1 MKRFVPVAV
10 LCCSVV
16 FAAAAGAQAVPA
28 AALPVVHSSPAAS
41 LDAVQTLI
49 EKEWMGL
56 ADAMPADK
64 YAFAPSAE
72 DFKGELLKPDYTGV
86 RTFGQEVA
94 HVAAAN
100 FSFAAA
106 ISASKPTVDLKAVS
120 TAFDK
125 PTAHKNLVDSFA
137 ALHAAIATLTPENAW
152 DEAKT
157 PGTTRAGTVAYNFGH
172 MRDHYG
178 QLVEYLRMNGMT
190 PPASTGRPLANP
202 TKKS

>member
-1 MKRFVPVAV
+1 MVFTAAV
-10 LCCSVV
+10 S
-16 FAAAAGAQAVPA
+16 GQAMPA
-28 AALPVVHSSPAAS
+28 PPAHSSPAVS
-41 LDAVQTLI
+41 LDAVQSLI
-49 EKEWMGL
+49 EKDWIGL

-72 DFKGELLKPDYTGV
+72 DFKSELLKPDYTGV

-94 HVAAAN
+94 HVAMAN
-100 FSFAAA
+100 FAFAAA
-106 ISASKPTVDLKAVS
+106 ISATKSTVDMKSVNA
-120 TAFDK
+120 AFDK
-125 PTAHKNLVDSFA
+125 PTARKNLADSFA
-137 ALHAAIATLTPENAW
+137 ALHAAIATLTPENSW
-152 DEAKT
+152 DGAST

-178 QLVEYLRMNGMT
+178 QLVEYLRMNGLT